1 MHGLQLQASHRPEV
15 ASQRLDLEALRA
27 QRKSPALSWPVI
39 RPVWMLATPEL
50 LPEVHGRPQRNGSL
64 QLQGGPERIETGW
77 WEQGQVARDYY
88 RAVDTRGVRLWI
100 FRERQ
105 TPHRWFLHG
114 LTG

>member
-1 MHGLQLQASHRPEV
+1 M
-15 ASQRLDLEALRA
+15 
-27 QRKSPALSWPVI
+27 LS
-39 RPVWMLATPEL
+39 TPEIL
-50 LPEVHGRPQRNGSL
+50 SEVGGKPQRHGPL

-114 LTG
+114 LFA